1 MIYLGMSPWGGMWR
15 NRHQLMSRF
24 ARSMPVLYVEPW
36 VRTRQMRT
44 GAIGFRQILD
54 GFSATPCRRT
64 ESGVNVLTS
73 PPHRAVAQSGRF
85 HQASVRRWTRWVSRH
100 AAALGIRRPILWV
113 SQPGMASIVGKLDE
127 VLSIYHVVDEYAGYT
142 GHDDAR
148 RAALQAAENRVLD
161 SVNLSIVVSEALY
174 EAKSRAGRK
183 VFVVPNAVDFAAFAA
198 ASRRAEEPTDLAVI
212 SRPRAGYS
220 GLVGVR
226 LDLRLVGMLAAQ
238 QPETQFVF
246 VGQVDRRECDA
257 DLKSLEARDNV
268 HFLGQ
273 KPASAVPDY
282 VAGFDVGL
290 LPYRLNL
297 ETRHISPL
305 KLYEYLAAG
314 KPVVSTPI
322 PAALP
327 FSDTVSI
334 AAEPADYAAAVS
346 LALAKDSPRL
356 REERQALASRNTWD
370 HRVAAIESIIHD
382 AMASAVG
389 TRVSNGGAS
398 R

>member
-1 MIYLGMSPWGGMWR
+1 M
-15 NRHQLMSRF
+15 
-24 ARSMPVLYVEPW
+24 
-36 VRTRQMRT
+36 
-44 GAIGFRQILD
+44 
-54 GFSATPCRRT
+54 
-64 ESGVNVLTS
+64 
-73 PPHRAVAQSGRF
+73 
-85 HQASVRRWTRWVSRH
+85 
-100 AAALGIRRPILWV
+100 
-113 SQPGMASIVGKLDE
+113 
-127 VLSIYHVVDEYAGYT
+127 
-142 GHDDAR
+142 
-148 RAALQAAENRVLD
+148 
-161 SVNLSIVVSEALY
+161 
-174 EAKSRAGRK
+174 
-183 VFVVPNAVDFAAFAA
+183 
-198 ASRRAEEPTDLAVI
+198 
-212 SRPRAGYS
+212 
-220 GLVGVR
+220 
-226 LDLRLVGMLAAQ
+226 
-238 QPETQFVF
+238 
-246 VGQVDRRECDA
+246 GQVDRRECDA
-257 DLKSLEARDNV
+257 DLRVPGSPDNV

-346 LALAKDSPRL
+346 LSLAKDSPRL

-370 HRVAAIESIIHD
+370 DRVAAIESIIHD

-389 TRVSNGGAS
+389 TRASTGGAS